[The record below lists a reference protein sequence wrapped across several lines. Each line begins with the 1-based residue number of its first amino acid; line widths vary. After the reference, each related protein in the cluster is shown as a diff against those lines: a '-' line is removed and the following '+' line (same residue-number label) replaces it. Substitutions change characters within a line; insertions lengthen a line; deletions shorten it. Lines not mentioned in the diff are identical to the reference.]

1 MADIPSGMFCAGQR
15 FSLIASERTLTFT
28 IDRPFMPFTKSVVL
42 LVRSQ
47 ELGPDPV
54 VIKIYD
60 PRFLDERFPLPV
72 PTALN
77 PHRHWSLAAERASVA
92 FPPGTYKDEDQL
104 YADLP
109 DDPQAHAERAALWEA
124 HFRHLSTQCF
134 KDEKMAYENLRVLQG
149 TAIPRLLLTGVI
161 IPPDERAIQ
170 PPAIVLEYVPD
181 AVSLRDVSIEAVD
194 ADLWTALVR
203 VVESFKTYDVCHND
217 INQNNILFTPR
228 EHPKRVVVIDFGCA
242 AVREDEDD
250 ETWERIKFQ
259 TGDGRRL
266 RLVLQ
271 QKGVT
276 IAAKDSP
283 AA

>member
-1 MADIPSGMFCAGQR
+1 MADIPPGMFSAGQR
-15 FSLIASERTLTFT
+15 ISLIASERTFTFT

-54 VIKIYD
+54 VLKMYD

-77 PHRHWSLAAERASVA
+77 PHRHWSLAAERAA
-92 FPPGTYKDEDQL
+92 AALPPGTYKDEDQL
-104 YADLP
+104 YAELP
-109 DDPQAHAERAALWEA
+109 DDPQAHAERTALWEA
-124 HFRHLSTQCF
+124 YFRYLSTRCF

-194 ADLWTALVR
+194 ADLWTTLVR
-203 VVESFKTYDVCHND
+203 VVDSFTTYDVCHND
-217 INQNNILFTPR
+217 INHNNILFTPR

-250 ETWERIKFQ
+250 ETWEEIKFQ

-266 RLVLQ
+266 QWVLQ
-271 QKGVT
+271 RKGVT
-276 IAAKDSP
+276 IADKDSSV
-283 AA
+283 A